1 IRDSSL
7 KLILFIG
14 IPKSINAL
22 NRFNEII
29 SLDSDSTSSNC
40 QTFKQHQP
48 DRGRRSNKI
57 YNRGLR
63 LWKSVYDPLSKR
75 LIAKLSDSNPDLP
88 NHIILSHY
96 SHQLSDPA
104 ERPGPFGRVAI
115 GALCS
120 SNKLGPQ
127 LLSHVL
133 GLKKVFNPTINGNED
148 QIRRLSKNSMG
159 DGVDWLLRDKGV
171 SWIIESMNQSVAL
184 VHQAESSIIKSSNLT
199 KHQSFYK
206 L

>member
-1 IRDSSL
+1 IRESSL
-7 KLILFIG
+7 KLILFIR

-40 QTFKQHQP
+40 QTFKQHQA
-48 DRGRRSNKI
+48 DRGRRSYKE
-57 YNRGLR
+57 
-63 LWKSVYDPLSKR
+63 LWKSVYGPLSKR

-96 SHQLSDPA
+96 GHLLSDPA
-104 ERPGPFGRVAI
+104 ERPGPLGRIATSLVAI
-115 GALCS
+115 GTLCS

-133 GLKKVFNPTINGNED
+133 GLKKAFNPTIDGDED

-171 SWIIESMNQSVAL
+171 IWIIKSINQLVAL
-184 VHQAESSIIKSSNLT
+184 VHQTESSIIKS
-199 KHQSFYK
+199 H
-206 L
+206 